1 LQTQINSR
9 INSTIVDAKGDI
21 IAATGADA
29 VSRLAVGTNGHVLT
43 ADSVETTGLKWV
55 APAASSG
62 PAIRVWRVTSNQSIT
77 ANTYTKVQFNAEQ
90 YDTDNTFDSTTN
102 YRFTPNK
109 AGYYL
114 CTSSLLMQGTA
125 GWLENQLH
133 FNGTKIANGGGA
145 IPSQGYT
152 TWPNTVIIYF
162 NGTTDYLEVFATAQF
177 NVTINSSSPGGD
189 SHLDCVWIR
198 N

>member
-1 LQTQINSR
+1 MTRSR
-9 INSTIVDAKGDI
+9 DVANIDGILTAKGDI
-21 IAATGADA
+21 YAATAAATPDRLGVGANN
-29 VSRLAVGTNGHVLT
+29 TVLT
-43 ADSVETTGLKWV
+43 ADSATATGLKWA

-90 YDTDNTFDSTTN
+90 YDTDNCFDSTTN

-114 CTSSLLMQGTA
+114 CTASLLFQGTT
-125 GWLENQLH
+125 GWLENQIY
-133 FNGTKIANGGGA
+133 FNGTKIANGGGQ

-152 TWPNTVIIYF
+152 TWPNTVILYF

-189 SHLDCVWIR
+189 SHLDCIWIR
-198 N
+198 S